1 MKRLITGI
9 MTVVM
14 LMSMSGC
21 LREQP
26 KDKTSADYVINEKR
40 TTDGYKYDWIDFVEI
55 SVYGADG
62 KAYVQVTPKEIT
74 ADDFDS
80 DADYIAIKSAL
91 DSLNLSYVANGSNT
105 NSKLSVTPDS
115 NLSSG
120 DVVTLSIKQTVDS
133 SLSLNTQEYEF
144 RVPTLSEANA
154 MDLFGEN
161 NVIFYGLEGTGEFK
175 YMIADNSMFTD
186 AMKNNLVYTIKSD
199 TTTAEVGKTVLTV
212 SAELSG
218 SFLKEAGFPTTEQ
231 YLSMLGYKA
240 DSYSTQIVLRNM
252 AKPVNYATVLKEKII
267 NALYDAVYSAEVS
280 SDGKSDLNTIC
291 NVQQFDKDASDPY
304 TQYVIYQDVSSDGT
318 TRYYRRAFRAAYL
331 GDKVII
337 LSLNNSENASE
348 EYATSAYTGAQ
359 IVLDNAIVEEASA
372 ETETP
377 EEAEATEETTEET
390 VEN

>member
-14 LMSMSGC
+14 LMSVTGC

-26 KDKTSADYVINEKR
+26 KDKTSTDYVINEKR

-144 RVPTLSEANA
+144 RVPTLSEANT

-161 NVIFYGLEGTGEFK
+161 NVIFYGLEGTDEFK

-199 TTTAEVGKTVLTV
+199 TSTAEVGKTVLTV

-291 NVQQFDKDASDPY
+291 NVQQFDKDANDPY

-318 TRYYRRAFRAAYL
+318 IRYYRRTFRAAYL

-348 EYATSAYTGAQ
+348 EYAASAYTGAQ
-359 IVLDNAIVEEASA
+359 IVLDNAIVEEAPV

-377 EEAEATEETTEET
+377 EEPETTEAQEE
-390 VEN
+390 VAE